1 MPNYPS
7 ISGGVETPTVTPTQ
21 IVTSG
26 EISKTGKVVNAT
38 IGVKPTSSGFSNV
51 FTNFPK
57 PTHGV
62 RALGITSGGAI
73 ANSWIYIDTTGLVRV
88 YSINSDLNST
98 LLFTITY
105 ITSD

>member
-1 MPNYPS
+1 M
-7 ISGGVETPTVTPTQ
+7 ETPKVTPTQ
-21 IVTSG
+21 IVTRAD
-26 EISKTGKVVNAT
+26 ISKTGKVVNAT

-51 FTNFPK
+51 FTDFPK
-57 PTHGV
+57 PTHDV

-88 YSINSDLNST
+88 YSVNSDLNIS
-98 LLFTITY
+98 LLFSITY